1 LYFGARLFEREPP
14 LRVEV
19 AADATEGEVFA
30 AKREAVL
37 VREAKRIGALA
48 GDPALVQWVTEAL
61 PEDRRTREDILAMLD
76 MGLEDR
82 DPVTRRR
89 LVFWAER
96 ILEREADERVTDEQ
110 LRDHLA
116 AHPERFVRP
125 PRTRVE
131 LVFFSRA
138 RRGLAA
144 EGDAREVEL
153 PDDPSLVGEAYR
165 LGDPQMHLRPLV
177 VATDEELG

>member
-1 LYFGARLFEREPP
+1 
-14 LRVEV
+14 
-19 AADATEGEVFA
+19 
-30 AKREAVL
+30 
-37 VREAKRIGALA
+37 
-48 GDPALVQWVTEAL
+48 
-61 PEDRRTREDILAMLD
+61 
-76 MGLEDR
+76 
-82 DPVTRRR
+82 
-89 LVFWAER
+89 
-96 ILEREADERVTDEQ
+96 
-110 LRDHLA
+110 
-116 AHPERFVRP
+116 HPERFVRP

-177 VATDEELG
+177 VATDEELGRRFGPEVARAAEALEPGRWSAPIATKTGFFRIR